1 MKKLIALLLT
11 FVMLIALCAC
21 GSTAAPAND
30 PGLTENT
37 TSAESVVW
45 KISCVDA
52 EGSDY
57 MKAFT
62 AMWERIEKE
71 TNGYIDG
78 RVPLVAMISDCS
90 TANVLELAR
99 RSKEAGATEAM
110 LTPPYFSH
118 LNQRAIKAFFTEVA
132 DKIDI
137 PLWIYHQPGETK
149 LTVALEDLVELAK
162 HPNIIGVKIAP
173 AEDFLYF
180 TQAVR
185 LLKDNDSFSL
195 LNGEDF
201 DLMASM
207 LIGGDGGV
215 SSLGNIIPNEVINLF
230 NAAQQGDWV
239 TARAMHEVLMDA
251 FDAVVDVS
259 TGNYQSAV
267 KTVLMAQGIYSTNVI
282 SSPFLTILPEEQETV
297 LAKARAAGIIK

>member
-1 MKKLIALLLT
+1 MAKFKGIMVPITTPYDNEGNILWNEFERHTELVLAAGAHSILVPSGTGEFANLPMDTRVELT
-11 FVMLIALCAC
+11 AH
-21 GSTAAPAND
+21 AAKVIN
-30 PGLTENT
+30 
-37 TSAESVVW
+37 
-45 KISCVDA
+45 
-52 EGSDY
+52 
-57 MKAFT
+57 
-62 AMWERIEKE
+62 
-71 TNGYIDG
+71 G

-118 LNQRAIKAFFTEVA
+118 CNARAVKAFFLEVA
-132 DKIDI
+132 DKIDL

-149 LTVALEDLVELAK
+149 LTVEIDDLVELAK

-173 AEDFLYF
+173 AEDFMYF

-185 LLKDNDSFSL
+185 RLKDNDDFSL

-201 DLMASM
+201 DLLASM

-215 SSLGNIIPNEVINLF
+215 SSLGNIIPNEIVKLF
-230 NAAQQGDWV
+230 NAASEGDWV

-251 FDAVVDVS
+251 FDAVVDVT

-267 KTVLMAQGIYSTNVI
+267 KTVLMAQGLYSTNVI
-282 SSPFLTILPEEQETV
+282 SSPFLTILPEEQEIV
-297 LAKARAAGIIK
+297 LAKAKAAGIVK

>member
-1 MKKLIALLLT
+1 M
-11 FVMLIALCAC
+11 
-21 GSTAAPAND
+21 
-30 PGLTENT
+30 
-37 TSAESVVW
+37 
-45 KISCVDA
+45 
-52 EGSDY
+52 
-57 MKAFT
+57 
-62 AMWERIEKE
+62 
-71 TNGYIDG
+71 
-78 RVPLVAMISDCS
+78 
-90 TANVLELAR
+90 R
-99 RSKEAGATEAM
+99 R
-110 LTPPYFSH
+110 
-118 LNQRAIKAFFTEVA
+118 
-132 DKIDI
+132 
-137 PLWIYHQPGETK
+137 
-149 LTVALEDLVELAK
+149 DLVELAK

-267 KTVLMAQGIYSTNVI
+267 NTVLMAQGIYSTNVI

>member
-1 MKKLIALLLT
+1 
-11 FVMLIALCAC
+11 
-21 GSTAAPAND
+21 
-30 PGLTENT
+30 
-37 TSAESVVW
+37 
-45 KISCVDA
+45 
-52 EGSDY
+52 
-57 MKAFT
+57 
-62 AMWERIEKE
+62 
-71 TNGYIDG
+71 
-78 RVPLVAMISDCS
+78 
-90 TANVLELAR
+90 
-99 RSKEAGATEAM
+99 M